1 MTIGS
6 LVLLTILSLVLAL
19 PLIFLIGRKLL
30 GLQMG
35 ALGARLQAAAGF
47 LDAFSDRFGKT
58 VSWLALTMVLIQTI
72 VVVQRY
78 VFGVSWIWLQE
89 SIMYMYGLMFLLA
102 AGYTLLHD
110 GHVRVDIF
118 YREASERAKAWVNF
132 IGTYLL
138 LFPVMVVILD
148 LGYPYFEISW
158 RVKESSPE
166 TSGIPA
172 IYVLKFAILVFA
184 SLMLLQAYSLV
195 IRSAQ
200 ILIGEAPSETQPQE
214 IAPTI

>member
-118 YREASERAKAWVNF
+118 YREASERAKAWVNL
-132 IGTYLL
+132 ID
-138 LFPVMVVILD
+138 P
-148 LGYPYFEISW
+148 
-158 RVKESSPE
+158 RCCA
-166 TSGIPA
+166 PA
-172 IYVLKFAILVFA
+172 A
-184 SLMLLQAYSLV
+184 
-195 IRSAQ
+195 
-200 ILIGEAPSETQPQE
+200 
-214 IAPTI
+214 

>member
-1 MTIGS
+1 M
-6 LVLLTILSLVLAL
+6 
-19 PLIFLIGRKLL
+19 
-30 GLQMG
+30 
-35 ALGARLQAAAGF
+35 
-47 LDAFSDRFGKT
+47 
-58 VSWLALTMVLIQTI
+58 
-72 VVVQRY
+72 VVQRY
-78 VFGVSWIWLQE
+78 VFGVGWIWLQE
-89 SIMYMYGLMFLLA
+89 SIMYMYGMMFLLA

-118 YREASERAKAWVNF
+118 YRESGERAKAWVNF

-148 LGYPYFEISW
+148 LAYPYFELSW

-184 SLMLLQAYSLV
+184 ALMLLQAYSLV
-195 IRSAQ
+195 IRSAH
-200 ILIGEAPSETQPQE
+200 ILIGETAAQKQPRE
-214 IAPTI
+214 SAPTP